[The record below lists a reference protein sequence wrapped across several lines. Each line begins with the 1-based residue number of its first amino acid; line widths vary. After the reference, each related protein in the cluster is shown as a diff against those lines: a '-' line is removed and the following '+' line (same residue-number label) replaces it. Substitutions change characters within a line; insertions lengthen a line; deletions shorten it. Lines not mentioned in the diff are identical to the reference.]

1 MAFSYLSASIEN
13 THFETMGQKEE
24 MITPRE
30 PLTFSSCDPSLGLG
44 EKVTFRLSA
53 FGILEGD
60 SSVSGDVV
68 SPSLQ
73 EIILGASLRL
83 SQFEEQRE
91 GTPPSD
97 NEVSSLLGDR
107 YVLYSVAV
115 VDVVGGVILDGDPY
129 LPPRRLT
136 SPRFID
142 TSAFSLS
149 NLTCL
154 PFGVGGVT
162 VGHSPAT
169 AKDSSGRSSSADSRS
184 GVSKAAFF
192 EPFKVAELS
201 VPVVVGLGDAV
212 ILYFQGKQWHAERE
226 REQRKREKHR

>member
-1 MAFSYLSASIEN
+1 VGVFLLDCVNGN
-13 THFETMGQKEE
+13 TLFEKLGYRKETTKPKE
-24 MITPRE
+24 L
-30 PLTFSSCDPSLGLG
+30 LTFSICVPSLGLG

-60 SSVSGDVV
+60 SSVKGDVV

-83 SQFEEQRE
+83 SQFDEQRE

-97 NEVSSLLGDR
+97 NDVSSLFGDR
-107 YVLYSVAV
+107 YVLYSVVV

-136 SPRFID
+136 SPRFVE
-142 TSAFSLS
+142 TSGFSLS

-162 VGHSPAT
+162 VGQSPAA
-169 AKDSSGRSSSADSRS
+169 AKDSSGRSSSAESRS

-192 EPFKVAELS
+192 DPFKVTEVS
-201 VPVVVGLGDAV
+201 VEEAVGLGDAV
-212 ILYFQGKQWHAERE
+212 ILDFQGK
-226 REQRKREKHR
+226 